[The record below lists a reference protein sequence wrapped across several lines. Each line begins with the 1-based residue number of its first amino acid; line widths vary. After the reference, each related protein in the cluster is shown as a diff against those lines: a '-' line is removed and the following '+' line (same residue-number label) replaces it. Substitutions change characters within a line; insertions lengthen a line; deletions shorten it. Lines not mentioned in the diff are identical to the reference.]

1 MIDLTGTVEEREARL
16 EALLGGHTD
25 WMDRYEEIIKLGNTL
40 EAYPEEH
47 RDEKYK
53 VKGCQ
58 SQVWLHPE
66 VRDGVVHFDADS
78 DAAITRGLIAMLVAI
93 LSDRPAAEIAKASLG
108 FMDRLGLKEHLSPTR
123 SNGLSAMV
131 KQMKLYALVLAQ
143 RG

>member
-40 EAYPEEH
+40 EAYPDEH

>member
-1 MIDLTGTVEEREARL
+1 MMDLTGTVEEREARL

-40 EAYPEEH
+40 APYPDEH

-93 LSDRPAAEIAKASLG
+93 LSDRPAAEIAKSTLG

>member
-1 MIDLTGTVEEREARL
+1 MMDLTGTVEEREARL

-40 EAYPEEH
+40 EAYPDEH

>member
-1 MIDLTGTVEEREARL
+1 MIELTGTVEEREARI
-16 EALLGGHTD
+16 EALLGHHAD
-25 WMDRYEEIIKLGNTL
+25 WMDRYEEIIKLGNSL
-40 EAYPEEH
+40 AKYPEEF
-47 RDEKYK
+47 RQDAFK

-66 VRDGVVHFDADS
+66 VRDGLVHFDADS
-78 DAAITRGLIAMLVAI
+78 DAAITRGLVAMMVAI
-93 LSDRPAAEIAKASLG
+93 LSDRPASEIAKASLG
-108 FMDRLGLKEHLSPTR
+108 FLDRLGLKEHLSPTR

>member
-1 MIDLTGTVEEREARL
+1 MIDFTGTVEEREARL
-16 EALLGGHTD
+16 EALLGGYSD
-25 WMDRYEEIIKLGNTL
+25 WMERYEEIIKLGNTL
-40 EAYPEEH
+40 EAYPDEH

>member
-40 EAYPEEH
+40 PPYPDAH
-47 RDEKYK
+47 RDDKYK

>member
-1 MIDLTGTVEEREARL
+1 MIDLSGTVEERIARM
-16 EALLGGHTD
+16 EALLLGHAD
-25 WMDRYEEIIKLGNTL
+25 WMDRYEEIIKLGNSL
-40 EAYPEEH
+40 AAYPEEH
-47 RDEKYK
+47 RDDKYK

-66 VRDGVVHFDADS
+66 VKDGILHFDADS
-78 DAAITRGLIAMLVAI
+78 DSAMTRGLIALLVI
-93 LSDRPAAEIAKASLG
+93 VFSDRPAAEIKDASLE
-108 FMDRLGLKEHLSPTR
+108 FLERLGLKEHLSPTR

>member
-1 MIDLTGTVEEREARL
+1 MIDLTGTVEEREARI
-16 EALLGGHTD
+16 EALLNGHSD
-25 WMDRYEEIIKLGNTL
+25 WMDRYEEIIKLGNSL
-40 EAYPEEH
+40 EKYPEGF
-47 RDEKYK
+47 RQDAFK

-66 VRDGVVHFDADS
+66 VRDGLVHFDADS
-78 DAAITRGLIAMLVAI
+78 DAAITRGLIAMMVAV
-93 LSDRPAAEIAKASLG
+93 LSDRPATEIAKASLG
-108 FMDRLGLKEHLSPTR
+108 FLDRLGLKEHLSPTR

>member
-1 MIDLTGTVEEREARL
+1 MIDLTGTVEERVARM
-16 EALLGGHTD
+16 EALLLGHSD
-25 WMDRYEEIIKLGNTL
+25 WMDRYEEIIKLGNSL
-40 EAYPEEH
+40 AAYPEEH
-47 RDEKYK
+47 RDDKYK

-66 VRDGVVHFDADS
+66 VKDGILHFDADS
-78 DAAITRGLIAMLVAI
+78 DSAMTRGLIALLVI
-93 LSDRPAAEIAKASLG
+93 VFSDRPATEIKDASLE
-108 FMDRLGLKEHLSPTR
+108 FLERLGLKEHLSPTR

>member
-1 MIDLTGTVEEREARL
+1 MIDLSGTVEERIARM
-16 EALLGGHTD
+16 EALLLGHAD

-40 EAYPEEH
+40 APYPEEH
-47 RDEKYK
+47 RDDKYK

-66 VRDGVVHFDADS
+66 VKDGILHFDADS
-78 DAAITRGLIAMLVAI
+78 DSAMTRGLIALLVI
-93 LSDRPAAEIAKASLG
+93 VFSDRPAAEIKEASLE
-108 FMDRLGLKEHLSPTR
+108 FLERLGLKEHLSPTR